1 MLALCDS
8 LASWPNA
15 GLSWGTGCCI
25 DFTDS
30 RLSAPGVLP
39 PPLYPGTARSSP
51 RALPRYETPRQEAHL
66 NHPHCHCTDDFGFH
80 TDVLSRI
87 YTLEQMKRQE
97 SKYRF
102 YLWDYLWWQG
112 ERLQQARPQGRV
124 NGSFLLYG
132 YIIALVIL
140 PLMCLS
146 SWLFPDW
153 FSPDNVMIHLI
164 VWVVV
169 VLTGYSWIERIYRRR
184 GKAVLK
190 HYSKHSF
197 HEAVAV
203 ILVILSTAIMIF
215 LMWLWDNCR

>member
-1 MLALCDS
+1 
-8 LASWPNA
+8 
-15 GLSWGTGCCI
+15 
-25 DFTDS
+25 
-30 RLSAPGVLP
+30 
-39 PPLYPGTARSSP
+39 
-51 RALPRYETPRQEAHL
+51 
-66 NHPHCHCTDDFGFH
+66 
-80 TDVLSRI
+80 
-87 YTLEQMKRQE
+87 MKRQE

-146 SWLFPDW
+146 SWLFPGLV
-153 FSPDNVMIHLI
+153 SPENVMIYLI
-164 VWVVV
+164 VWVVI

-190 HYSKHSF
+190 HYAKHSF